1 MIRIIYITLD
11 KTDGSH
17 IHVFSVF
24 EKMMPD
30 VFDAGDVGNRDLLP
44 SYARPSG
51 HSVSKDNL
59 TFHSRVLPGPTNW
72 DEVIADPLKYL
83 DAGGNAVQYHNDA
96 NMQAVE
102 CDVPSLLNFNN
113 TAATTLGTVV
123 PFRKCGGRISR
134 YCDRSA
140 KVKEAILNVTHLKK
154 HLRNLSTR
162 FMGCDLTQYPEHIGN
177 VQMIAWN
184 PLFRDVDCWIDQQSS
199 CVCLHFLYYDG
210 QHPDM
215 VVRAIGFNQSK
226 ALLFDQELCQV
237 HGQKYID
244 APLSTVPYLL
254 TLRFYDTNGV
264 MWMDCTTTGRP
275 LSIMGS
281 VMAVGAPARIKTT
294 SKRGKERIIEIQKG
308 SVEHFDISRV
318 SKPQEF
324 LKEEIEHQ
332 RFINDEQS
340 LQFVFFDGDRNHQ
353 DRNERKATRI
363 VRSIIKKNSNICYIC
378 DPYFD
383 YYAFDKFIWPLPD
396 LGREVHIVNCQEF
409 MAYEDKLKESIK
421 CYHQHINHEQV
432 KCHVV
437 TGKGLLH
444 DRFILLDEDGW
455 LIGSSFNE
463 FGKRASTI
471 VKMPQSACVTL
482 RNRVQAWIN
491 DSSICKDLFQP

>member
-1 MIRIIYITLD
+1 
-11 KTDGSH
+11 
-17 IHVFSVF
+17 
-24 EKMMPD
+24 
-30 VFDAGDVGNRDLLP
+30 
-44 SYARPSG
+44 
-51 HSVSKDNL
+51 
-59 TFHSRVLPGPTNW
+59 
-72 DEVIADPLKYL
+72 
-83 DAGGNAVQYHNDA
+83 
-96 NMQAVE
+96 
-102 CDVPSLLNFNN
+102 
-113 TAATTLGTVV
+113 
-123 PFRKCGGRISR
+123 
-134 YCDRSA
+134 
-140 KVKEAILNVTHLKK
+140 
-154 HLRNLSTR
+154 
-162 FMGCDLTQYPEHIGN
+162 
-177 VQMIAWN
+177 
-184 PLFRDVDCWIDQQSS
+184 
-199 CVCLHFLYYDG
+199 
-210 QHPDM
+210 
-215 VVRAIGFNQSK
+215 
-226 ALLFDQELCQV
+226 
-237 HGQKYID
+237 
-244 APLSTVPYLL
+244 
-254 TLRFYDTNGV
+254 
-264 MWMDCTTTGRP
+264 
-275 LSIMGS
+275 
-281 VMAVGAPARIKTT
+281 MAVGAPARIKTT

-363 VRSIIKKNSNICYIC
+363 VRSILKKNSNICYIC

-409 MAYEDKLKESIK
+409 MEYEDKLKESIK

-482 RNRVQAWIN
+482 RKRVQAWIN